1 MGKVMK
7 LVDVDL
13 ILYQHNRRDQ
23 VVMEYRENNVDV
35 DEVVSANDDVDFEKS
50 LVVDLVVMEDD
61 VNDVL
66 EMVENDHVDF
76 RDLMVV
82 QLEPFDDNKH

>member
-66 EMVENDHVDF
+66 EMVENDHVDS

>member
-1 MGKVMK
+1 
-7 LVDVDL
+7 
-13 ILYQHNRRDQ
+13 
-23 VVMEYRENNVDV
+23 
-35 DEVVSANDDVDFEKS
+35 
-50 LVVDLVVMEDD
+50 VVDLVVMEDD

-66 EMVENDHVDF
+66 EMVENDHVDS

>member
-35 DEVVSANDDVDFEKS
+35 DEVV
-50 LVVDLVVMEDD
+50 
-61 VNDVL
+61 
-66 EMVENDHVDF
+66 
-76 RDLMVV
+76 
-82 QLEPFDDNKH
+82 

>member
-1 MGKVMK
+1 
-7 LVDVDL
+7 
-13 ILYQHNRRDQ
+13 
-23 VVMEYRENNVDV
+23 MEYRENNVDV